1 MGTTPIGE
9 RDEGRASR
17 NPLARALVDLARA
30 MRFFSRLPVPALPF
44 ETDPHAPPSIA
55 GMTRMLPLAG
65 ALIAGPAALVLLAAA
80 ALGLPSLPA
89 AALAIVVLVLATGA
103 LHEDGLA
110 DIADGFGGGR
120 TRERRLEIMKDSRIG
135 AFGACALALG
145 LILRVSLLAALLDDG
160 GALVAAA
167 ALVSAAALSRI
178 AMMLPLALLP
188 PARTSGASASI
199 GRPDAASLAIGAAIA
214 LAMGAAACLTTGL
227 PLEGLALA
235 AALAATAGL
244 ALTALSR
251 RMIGGQTGD
260 VAGATQQVAEAGASI
275 GLLIAAA
282 R

>member
-1 MGTTPIGE
+1 METIEG
-9 RDEGRASR
+9 RDEARTPR
-17 NPLARALVDLARA
+17 NPVARALVDLAQA
-30 MRFFSRLPVPALPF
+30 LRFFSRLPVPGLPF
-44 ETDPHAPPSIA
+44 EADPHAAPSIG
-55 GMTRMLPLAG
+55 GMTRMLAVAG
-65 ALIAGPAALVLLAAA
+65 ALIAAPAALVLLAAA

-89 AALAIVVLVLATGA
+89 AAMAIVALVLATGA

-135 AFGACALALG
+135 AFGACALGLG
-145 LILRVSLLAALLDDG
+145 LILRVSLLAALLDEG

-167 ALVSAAALSRI
+167 ALGSVAALSRV

-199 GRPDAASLAIGAAIA
+199 GRPDAASLAIGAALA
-214 LAMGAAACLTTGL
+214 LAIGTAACLAVGL
-227 PLEGLALA
+227 PLAGLALA
-235 AALAATAGL
+235 AVSAATAGL

-260 VAGATQQVAEAGASI
+260 VAGATQQVAEAGALI
-275 GLLIAAA
+275 GLLVILV